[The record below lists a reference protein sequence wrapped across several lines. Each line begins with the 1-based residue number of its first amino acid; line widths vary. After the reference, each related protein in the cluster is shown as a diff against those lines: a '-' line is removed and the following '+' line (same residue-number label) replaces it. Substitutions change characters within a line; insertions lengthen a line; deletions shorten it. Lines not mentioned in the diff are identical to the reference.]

1 MAAPTDDPMG
11 GGDRTILRP
20 GGAGARRAPQP
31 LPAGAPPPPPAAPQ
45 AAPPPRPASS
55 PPPGLAPSALPGAL
69 SDFLSGGSNALLQA
83 ATPLLVLALRL
94 RGTVSVPDV
103 GGLRRQVFEEVRS
116 FENRARAAG
125 AAAEDVLAARYALC
139 TALDEAVLNTPWG
152 AQSEWA
158 AQTLLVAFHRE
169 AFGGEKFFQILERIM
184 ADSRRYIDLM
194 ELLYA
199 CLALGVEGRYRLEE
213 RGAAR
218 LLEVQRDL
226 YQRIRAARGPVP
238 AALSPAWAG
247 VPDARNRVARYVP
260 LWIVALGALV
270 ILTVTFIALYAS
282 LGHRSEPVMGAL
294 AGIGIEPMYAG
305 NAIPSNA
312 PRLKALLAPQELAGA
327 VQIEELGDRTTV
339 TLPAGDLFA
348 SGSAS
353 LTARYE
359 PVITAIGVAL
369 NKVPGRVTVIGHTD
383 DQPVHSLSFANNND
397 LSRARALSVL
407 ALLRAQLESPGRLEA
422 VGRGS
427 DQPRFLPPD
436 RPENRARNRRVEI
449 IQWLRS

>member
-20 GGAGARRAPQP
+20 GGAGARRTPQP
-31 LPAGAPPPPPAAPQ
+31 LSAGAPAPPPSPS
-45 AAPPPRPASS
+45 AAPPPRPAS
-55 PPPGLAPSALPGAL
+55 PPPVGQAASALPGNL
-69 SDFLSGGSNALLQA
+69 SDFLAGGSNALLQA

-94 RGTVSVPDV
+94 RSTVSVPDV
-103 GGLRRQVFEEVRS
+103 AGLRRQVFEEVRA
-116 FENRARAAG
+116 FETRARAAG

-158 AQTLLVAFHRE
+158 AQTLLIAFHRE

-184 ADSRRYIDLM
+184 ADPRRYIDLM
-194 ELLYA
+194 ELMYA
-199 CLALGVEGRYRLEE
+199 CLALGFEGRYRLEE

-226 YQRIRAARGPVP
+226 YQRIRAERGAAP

-260 LWIVALGALV
+260 LWVVALGALA
-270 ILTVTFIALYAS
+270 ILTVTYVALYAG
-282 LGHRSEPVMGAL
+282 LGRRSEPVLGTL
-294 AGIGIEPMYAG
+294 AAIGIEPMYAG
-305 NAIPSNA
+305 SALPGNA
-312 PRLKALLAPQELAGA
+312 PRLKALLAPQELAGQ
-327 VQIEELGDRTTV
+327 VQIEELADRTTV
-339 TLPAGDLFA
+339 TLPAADLFA

-353 LTARYE
+353 LTPRYE
-359 PVITAIGVAL
+359 PVIAAIAAAL

-397 LSRARALSVL
+397 LSRARALSVV
-407 ALLRAQLESPGRLEA
+407 ALLRAHLESPGRLEA

-427 DQPRFLPPD
+427 DQPRYLPPD
-436 RPENRARNRRVEI
+436 LPANRARNRRVEI

>member
-20 GGAGARRAPQP
+20 GGAGARRTPQP
-31 LPAGAPPPPPAAPQ
+31 VSAAAPSPPPAA
-45 AAPPPRPASS
+45 APLPPRPGVA
-55 PPPGLAPSALPGAL
+55 PPAGNAASALPGNL

-94 RGTVSVPDV
+94 RSTVSVPDV
-103 GGLRRQVFEEVRS
+103 AGLRRQVFEEVRA
-116 FENRARAAG
+116 FESRARAAG
-125 AAAEDVLAARYALC
+125 ATAEDVLAARYALC

-158 AQTLLVAFHRE
+158 AQTLLIAFHRE
-169 AFGGEKFFQILERIM
+169 AFGGEKFFQILERILV
-184 ADSRRYIDLM
+184 DPRRYIDLM
-194 ELLYA
+194 ELMYA
-199 CLALGVEGRYRLEE
+199 CLALGFEGRYRLEE

-226 YQRIRAARGPVP
+226 FQRIRAERGPVP
-238 AALSPAWAG
+238 SALSPAWAG
-247 VPDARNRVARYVP
+247 VPDARHRVARYVP

-270 ILTVTFIALYAS
+270 ILSVTFIALYAG
-282 LGHRSEPVMGAL
+282 LGRRSEPLMGAL
-294 AGIGIEPMYAG
+294 AGIGIEPMYAST
-305 NAIPSNA
+305 AVPSNA
-312 PRLKALLAPQELAGA
+312 PRLKALLAPQELGGQ
-327 VQIEELGDRTTV
+327 VQIQELGDRTTV
-339 TLPAGDLFA
+339 TLPAADLFA

-353 LTARYE
+353 LNARYE
-359 PVITAIGVAL
+359 PVIAAIGAAL

-383 DQPVHSLSFANNND
+383 DQAVHSLSFANNND
-397 LSRARALSVL
+397 LSRARALAVL
-407 ALLRAQLESPGRLEA
+407 GLLRGHLDSPGRLEA

-427 DQPRFLPPD
+427 DQPRFLPPEL
-436 RPENRARNRRVEI
+436 PANRARNRRVEI

>member
-31 LPAGAPPPPPAAPQ
+31 LPTGAPPSPPPAPS
-45 AAPPPRPASS
+45 AAPPPRPAGAPPVGNAAS
-55 PPPGLAPSALPGAL
+55 PLPGNL
-69 SDFLSGGSNALLQA
+69 SDFLAAGSNALLQA

-94 RGTVSVPDV
+94 RSTVSVPDV
-103 GGLRRQVFEEVRS
+103 GGLRRQVFEEVRA
-116 FENRARAAG
+116 FETRARSAG

-158 AQTLLVAFHRE
+158 AQTLLIAFHRE

-184 ADSRRYIDLM
+184 ADPRRYIDLM
-194 ELLYA
+194 ELMYA
-199 CLALGVEGRYRLEE
+199 FLALGFEGRYRLEE

-226 YQRIRAARGPVP
+226 YQRIRAERGPVS

-260 LWIVALGALV
+260 LWIVALAALV
-270 ILTVTFIALYAS
+270 ILMVTFIALYAG
-282 LGHRSEPVMGAL
+282 LGRRSEPVMGAL

-305 NAIPSNA
+305 TAVASNA
-312 PRLKALLAPQELAGA
+312 PRLKALLAPQELAGQ

-339 TLPAGDLFA
+339 TLPAADLFA

-353 LTARYE
+353 LTARYQ
-359 PVITAIGVAL
+359 PVIAAIAAAL

-397 LSRARALSVL
+397 LSRARALSVV
-407 ALLRAQLESPGRLEA
+407 ALLRSQLESPGRLEA

-436 RPENRARNRRVEI
+436 LPANRARNRRVEI